1 MEISKHI
8 NLHKWESVSKHWF
21 VASLNAN
28 AFAMRIH
35 LGNFR
40 GGIEQNSQPTLI
52 ESEQH

>member
-1 MEISKHI
+1 
-8 NLHKWESVSKHWF
+8 L

-35 LGNFR
+35 LSNFGRIHLVNFGRIHLVNFR